1 MILESVLKT
10 SINITRILEG
20 KEKEKGLEAFF
31 FLITQNF
38 SKQMKDFKPHIQLM
52 Q

>member
-10 SINITRILEG
+10 SINITGILEG

-31 FLITQNF
+31 LITRNF
-38 SKQMKDFKPHIQLM
+38 SKQMKDFKPHIQLV